1 LGLIGWI
8 NDILD
13 NMWNTLIGI
22 KDWAVGQFSE
32 FQKWIQSNYDQLHSW
47 VEGIQKQLSS
57 WIQSNYDALH
67 SWFDT
72 QIGNVGKLISNIQS
86 QLGSFW
92 TSIAVK
98 FTDAWN
104 KTIAYITEWWIGE
117 YAKIKAWV
125 NDLLKTA
132 NDVLTLMIM
141 NTGLRLETIIGDLRK
156 WSEDQW
162 AKLEDFIFGIISG
175 WMDEFLIGFDREIAK
190 IETEES

>member
-22 KDWAVGQFSE
+22 KDWALGEFDKFS
-32 FQKWIQSNYDQLHSW
+32 KWIQSNYDQLHSW

-86 QLGSFW
+86 QLGSIW
-92 TSIAVK
+92 TDIAFR

-104 KTIAYITEWWIGE
+104 KTVAYITQWWTGT
-117 YAKIKAWV
+117 YVTVKAWV
-125 NDLLKTA
+125 DGLLKTA
-132 NDVLTLMIM
+132 NDVLTLMIT

-162 AKLEDFIFGIISG
+162 AKLEDLMLSVVSG
-175 WMDEFLIGFDREIAK
+175 WIDDFIVGFDKAIA
-190 IETEES
+190 ESEKK